1 MVYIDCRQRDVLIK
15 GIKMTDMVKNFREG
29 AESLGQGMQAHGF
42 RKGAEA
48 INLAEIFLKRNIR
61 FDDSDEK

>member
-1 MVYIDCRQRDVLIK
+1 
-15 GIKMTDMVKNFREG
+15 MTDMVKNFREG
-29 AESLGQGMQAHGF
+29 AESLGQGMQAYGF

-61 FDDSDEK
+61 FDGSDEK